1 MAATILLTHT
11 PEMRRN
17 YYGERALAGLAALG
31 TVRYHESDVPLDAG
45 ALIEAARGCQ
55 IIVSDR
61 QTPGEAAIFGALP
74 DLVAFV
80 RCAVDI
86 RNVAVPEASKHGV
99 LVTQASAGFVP
110 AVTELILGFMV
121 DLARGVTPAATAYRT
136 GTQPVAVRG
145 VQLDGAT
152 LGVIGYG
159 AIGRRLADLGLALG
173 MNVLVSDPFAKVTKP
188 GLAQVELPE
197 LLARADFV
205 VCLAIA
211 NEQTE
216 NLMNAAAFAQMK
228 STAYFVNVSRGG
240 LVDEAALEQALAERK
255 IAGAAL
261 DVGRAPD
268 QMPSLLLAQRRDV
281 IATPH
286 IGGLTPQAIEHQA
299 LETVAQ
305 TAEIV
310 QGKAPVG
317 AVNTDRATRLQRLR
331 G

>member
-121 DLARGVTPAATAYRT
+121 DLARGVTPAATTYRT
-136 GTQPVAVRG
+136 GTQPVARRG

-173 MNVLVSDPFAKVTKP
+173 MNVLVSDPFAKVTNA
-188 GLAQVELPE
+188 G
-197 LLARADFV
+197 ARA
-205 VCLAIA
+205 
-211 NEQTE
+211 
-216 NLMNAAAFAQMK
+216 
-228 STAYFVNVSRGG
+228 
-240 LVDEAALEQALAERK
+240 
-255 IAGAAL
+255 
-261 DVGRAPD
+261 GRAARASRPCRF
-268 QMPSLLLAQRRDV
+268 RRL
-281 IATPH
+281 PRRR
-286 IGGLTPQAIEHQA
+286 Q
-299 LETVAQ
+299 
-305 TAEIV
+305 
-310 QGKAPVG
+310 
-317 AVNTDRATRLQRLR
+317 
-331 G
+331 

>member
-11 PEMRRN
+11 PDMRRN

-31 TVRYHESDVPLDAG
+31 TVRTHESDVPLDAG

-61 QTPGEAAIFGALP
+61 QTPGEVAIFGALSE
-74 DLVAFV
+74 LVAFV

-86 RNVAVPEASKHGV
+86 RNIAVPEASRHGV

-121 DLARGVTPAATAYRT
+121 DLARGVTRAAATYRA
-136 GTQPVAVRG
+136 GFQPTALRG
-145 VQLDGAT
+145 IQLDGAT

-159 AIGRRLADLGLALG
+159 AIGRRLVELGLALG
-173 MNVLVSDPFAKVTKP
+173 MKVLVSDPFAKAAKP
-188 GLAQVELPE
+188 GVVQLALTD

-216 NLMNAAAFAQMK
+216 NLMNAAAFARMK
-228 STAYFVNVSRGG
+228 PTAYFINVSRGG
-240 LVDEAALEQALAERK
+240 LVDETALEHALAERK

-268 QMPSLLLAQRRDV
+268 QMPSLSLAQRQDV

-286 IGGLTPQAIEHQA
+286 VGGLTPQAIEHQA

-310 QGKAPVG
+310 QGKAPAG
-317 AVNTDRATRLQRLR
+317 AVNTDRATRLARLR

>member
-1 MAATILLTHT
+1 MDTTILLTHT
-11 PEMRRN
+11 PKMRRD

-31 TVRYHESDVPLDAG
+31 RVRLHEGDMPLDATT
-45 ALIEAARGCQ
+45 LMAAAKGCQ

-86 RNVAVPEASKHGV
+86 RNVAVPEASRHGV

-110 AVTELILGFMV
+110 AVTELVLGYLV
-121 DLARGVTPAATAYRT
+121 DLARGITPAATTYRT
-136 GTQPVAVRG
+136 GVAPLAVGGR
-145 VQLDGAT
+145 QLDSST
-152 LGVIGYG
+152 LGIIGYG

-173 MNVLVSDPFAKVTKP
+173 MNVQVSDPFATVTKP
-188 GLAQVELPE
+188 GIAQVDLPLLLAQS
-197 LLARADFV
+197 DFV

-216 NLMNAAAFAQMK
+216 NLMNETAFARMK
-228 STAYFVNVSRGG
+228 SSAYFINVSRGG
-240 LVDEAALEQALAERK
+240 LVDEEALEQALAERR

-268 QMPSLLLAQRRDV
+268 QMPSLHLARRADV

-310 QGKAPVG
+310 KGKAPVG
-317 AVNTDRATRLQRLR
+317 SVNTDRATRLARLR
-331 G
+331 

>member
-1 MAATILLTHT
+1 MATIFLTHT

-17 YYGERALAGLAALG
+17 YYGERALAGLEALASVRRHESEVALDAAALIKAA
-31 TVRYHESDVPLDAG
+31 AG
-45 ALIEAARGCQ
+45 CE

-61 QTPGEAAIFGALP
+61 QTPGDAAIFPALP

-86 RNVAVPEASKHGV
+86 RNVAVPAASANGV
-99 LVTQASAGFVP
+99 LVTQASPGFVA
-110 AVTELILGFMV
+110 AVSELVLGFLV
-121 DLARGVTPAATAYRT
+121 DLARGVTRAATTYHA
-136 GTQPVAVRG
+136 GTAPIAVRG
-145 VQLDGAT
+145 VQLRGST
-152 LGVIGYG
+152 IGIIGYG
-159 AIGRRLADLGLALG
+159 AIGRAVTDLGLALG
-173 MNVLVSDPFAKVTKP
+173 MSVLVSDPHATVTQ
-188 GLAQVELPE
+188 AAITQVVLEE

-205 VCLAIA
+205 VCLAVA
-211 NEQTE
+211 TEATE
-216 NLMNAAAFAQMK
+216 NLMNAAAFARMK
-228 STAYFVNVSRGG
+228 PSAYFINVSRGN
-240 LVDEAALEQALAERK
+240 LVDEAALERALEERR

-268 QMPSLLLAQRRDV
+268 QMPSLRLARRPDI

-305 TAEIV
+305 VAEILR
-310 QGKAPVG
+310 GKPPTG
-317 AVNTDRATRLQRLR
+317 SVNAEQATRLPRLR